1 MPKKSMPKTE
11 AAWKKKLTPEQYN
24 VLREKG
30 TEPVFSGK
38 LLHVK
43 EKGMFVCAGCDTK
56 IFSSDTKFDSGTGW
70 PSFFDAIPD
79 SVELKDDYSGGMSR
93 IEVICKNCKSHL
105 GHLFKDGP
113 KPTGKR
119 YCINSAAL
127 KFKSAVR

>member
-1 MPKKSMPKTE
+1 MPKTE
-11 AAWKKKLTPEQYN
+11 AAWKQKLTPEQYN

-30 TEPVFSGK
+30 TEPAFSGK

-43 EKGMFVCAGCDTK
+43 EKGRFVCAGCDTK

-79 SVELKDDYSGGMSR
+79 SVELKDDYSSGMSR

-127 KFKSAVR
+127 KFKSAAR